1 MHNIFLS
8 KYIVHSLEQY
18 NKAKRCCR
26 VVFLWIILLGP
37 CNEGT
42 TLLQK
47 GVEMWRMVAN
57 VLKKKLKRETSATFS
72 RVRM

>member
-1 MHNIFLS
+1 MNDMFLS

-18 NKAKRCCR
+18 NKVKKYCR

-37 CNEGT
+37 CNVGT

-47 GVEMWRMVAN
+47 GVEMWAMVAN
-57 VLKKKLKRETSATFS
+57 VQKKKL
-72 RVRM
+72 